1 MSAKSF
7 PCPLRSR
14 AARSLRGF
22 TLMELMIAV
31 VIVAILAAV
40 ALPLYTDQIRKGRR
54 ADAQSLLADIVAKQ
68 QQFLLDRRAY
78 ATSVTDPPAS
88 GGLSITIPGN
98 VSAYYSISIETSNDP
113 PPSFK
118 LTATPQGEQAKE
130 KCGTL
135 TIDNTGVK
143 TASGTG
149 HCW

>member
-1 MSAKSF
+1 
-7 PCPLRSR
+7 
-14 AARSLRGF
+14 
-22 TLMELMIAV
+22 MELMITV

-40 ALPLYTDQIRKGRR
+40 ALPAYTDHIRKGRR

-78 ATSVTDPPAS
+78 ATSVTEPPAS
-88 GGLSITIPGN
+88 GGLSIAIPGN
-98 VSAYYSISIETSNDP
+98 VSAYYSISIETNNDP
-113 PPSFK
+113 PPRFK

-130 KCGTL
+130 RCGTL
-135 TIDNTGVK
+135 TIDNAGVK